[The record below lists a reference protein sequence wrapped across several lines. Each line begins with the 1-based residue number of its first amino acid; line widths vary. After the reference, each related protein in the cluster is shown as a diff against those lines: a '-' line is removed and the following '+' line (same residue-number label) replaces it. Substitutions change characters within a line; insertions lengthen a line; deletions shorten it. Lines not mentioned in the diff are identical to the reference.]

1 MLPHLKN
8 TAYIY
13 FVCIFINHI
22 YQMKSEMPRAL
33 STIEAAASSLEE
45 ASNDLNLDPYSQVS
59 CPTSTSSLLLDPILD
74 P

>member
-1 MLPHLKN
+1 
-8 TAYIY
+8 
-13 FVCIFINHI
+13 
-22 YQMKSEMPRAL
+22 MKSEMPRAL